1 MDSTSSNNS
10 SRIPNF
16 FRLSIAE
23 RIAALVERGLI
34 STEDGQRLRSG
45 QGTLKSPTADKMIE
59 NVLGVFGLPW
69 GIALNFLINDRDYVV
84 PLVVE
89 EPSIVAGL
97 SGAARM
103 ARDGGGFTCNA
114 PEPILTGQVQIV
126 GLADPGLACRQLEA
140 ARERI
145 LAQANALHP
154 KMVARG
160 GGALDM
166 DTHVHVGPESGLSMV
181 VLHIHVDTR
190 EAMGANLVN
199 TMCEGVAPLV
209 ESICGGRVHLRI
221 LSNLSDRSVVNARV
235 RFPLGTLPTGSF
247 SGEAVRDGIILAN
260 DLARVDPYRATTH
273 NKGIMNGVDA
283 LALATGN
290 DWRAIESAAHA
301 YAARDGQYRALTRWY
316 ADNNGDLVGEIEIP
330 VKVGT
335 VGGSLETNPA
345 VRLNHR
351 LLGSPSAAELAG
363 IMGVVGLAQNFAA
376 LRSLSTRGIQ
386 HNHMRLHARSVAS
399 TAGVPASMFD
409 KVVDAL
415 IDSGEIKVWKA
426 EELVR
431 TLNATITTTVAAT
444 VASTIATTI
453 ATTVSTTVSTTVG
466 SKAPT
471 TGKRS
476 SACGKVILL
485 GEHAVVY
492 GQPAFAV
499 PLPLAI
505 ESFAAPCAG
514 SHQLI
519 IQAWGY
525 QVPLAAGVKGFAGAL
540 HDVLIKL
547 ELAHRPTE
555 VALFPHEPPGM
566 GLGSSAALAVA
577 AIRAIDAAYSLGLD
591 DKVINALAYDCEVAA
606 HGSPSGVD
614 NTVATYGRPLRFQ
627 RGRDPAMTFIDL
639 PVALP
644 LVIGLSSQ
652 PGSTATTVADV
663 RARRER
669 DVARHDR
676 LFTEIGTLTDAAVEA
691 ASVGDF
697 VRLGEAMNI
706 CHGFLN
712 ALGLSTPELEMLVHT
727 ARKAGATGAKLTGGG
742 GGGAMVAVAADQ
754 AGQEAVV
761 KALVDD
767 GFTAFAFS
775 TQAAE

>member
-1 MDSTSSNNS
+1 MDSTSSSNS

-23 RIAALVERGLI
+23 RITALVERGLI
-34 STEDGQRLRSG
+34 SAEDGQRLRAG

-69 GIALNFLINDRDYVV
+69 GIALNFLINDRDYIV

-103 ARDGGGFTCNA
+103 AREGGGFTCNT

-126 GLADPGLACRQLEA
+126 DLADADLACRLLEA
-140 ARERI
+140 ARTRI
-145 LAQANALHP
+145 LKEANALHP
-154 KMVARG
+154 NMVARG
-160 GGALDM
+160 GGARDM
-166 DTHVHVGPESGLSMV
+166 DAHVHVGPESGQTMV

-209 ESICGGRVHLRI
+209 ESITGGRVHLRI
-221 LSNLSDRSVVNARV
+221 LSNLSDRSIVKARV
-235 RFPLGTLPTGSF
+235 RFPLATLPTGDF
-247 SGEAVRDGIILAN
+247 SGAAVRDGIILAN

-316 ADNNGDLVGEIEIP
+316 ADVNQDLVGEIEIP
-330 VKVGT
+330 IKVGT

-363 IMGVVGLAQNFAA
+363 VMGVVGLAQNFAA

-386 HNHMRLHARSVAS
+386 YNHMRLHARSVAS
-399 TAGVPASMFD
+399 TAGVPAPLFD

-415 IDSGEIKVWKA
+415 VDSGEIKVWKA
-426 EELVR
+426 EEIVKR
-431 TLNATITTTVAAT
+431 LNAVVATA
-444 VASTIATTI
+444 
-453 ATTVSTTVSTTVG
+453 G
-466 SKAPT
+466 E
-471 TGKRS
+471 RS

-505 ESFAAPCAG
+505 ESSATAG
-514 SHQLI
+514 SGSHRLI
-519 IQAWGY
+519 IEAWKY
-525 QVPLAAGVKGFAGAL
+525 QVPLGASAKGFAGAL
-540 HDVLIKL
+540 YDVLIKL
-547 ELAHRPTE
+547 GLELRPTE
-555 VALFPHEPPGM
+555 VSLFPHVPPGM

-577 AIRAIDAAYSLGLD
+577 AIRAIDAAYALGLD
-591 DKVINALAYDCEVAA
+591 DKTINALAYDCEVAA

-627 RGRDPAMTFIDL
+627 RGLDPAMTFIDL
-639 PVALP
+639 PVTLP

-652 PGSTATTVADV
+652 PGSTATTVAGV
-663 RARRER
+663 RMRRER
-669 DVARHDR
+669 DVARYDR
-676 LFTEIGTLTDAAVEA
+676 LFAEIGTLTDAAVLA
-691 ASVGDF
+691 AKAGDL

-706 CHGFLN
+706 GHGLLN

-727 ARKAGATGAKLTGGG
+727 ARHAGATGAKLTGGG
-742 GGGAMVAVAADQ
+742 GGGAIVAVTADQ
-754 AGQEAVV
+754 AGQDDVV
-761 KALVDD
+761 RALVDD
-767 GFTAFAFS
+767 GFAAFAVS
-775 TQAAE
+775 IQAAE

>member
-16 FRLSIAE
+16 FRLSVAE
-23 RIAALVERGLI
+23 RITALIDRGLI
-34 STEDGQRLRSG
+34 SAEDGQRLRGG

-69 GIALNFLINDRDYVV
+69 GIALNFLINDRDYIV

-103 ARDGGGFTCNA
+103 ARDGGGFNCNA
-114 PEPILTGQVQIV
+114 PEPILTGQIQIV
-126 GLADPGLACRQLEA
+126 DLVDADLACRQLEA
-140 ARERI
+140 ARSKI
-145 LAQANALHP
+145 LDAANTLHP
-154 KMVARG
+154 NMVARG
-160 GGALDM
+160 GGARDM
-166 DTHVHVGPESGLSMV
+166 DTHVHVGPESGQTMV

-199 TMCEGVAPLV
+199 TMCEGVASLV
-209 ESICGGRVHLRI
+209 ESITGGRVHLRI
-221 LSNLSDRSVVNARV
+221 LSNLSDRSIVKARV
-235 RFPLGTLPTGSF
+235 RFPLSTLPTGSF
-247 SGEAVRDGIILAN
+247 SGAAVRDGIILAN

-316 ADNNGDLVGEIEIP
+316 ADDNQDLVGEIEIP
-330 VKVGT
+330 IKVGT

-399 TAGVPASMFD
+399 TAGVPAPLFD

-415 IDSGEIKVWKA
+415 VDSGEIKVWKA
-426 EELVR
+426 EEIVR
-431 TLNATITTTVAAT
+431 KLSANVPAENE
-444 VASTIATTI
+444 
-453 ATTVSTTVSTTVG
+453 
-466 SKAPT
+466 
-471 TGKRS
+471 RS

-505 ESFAAPCAG
+505 ESSATSSAG
-514 SHQLI
+514 GHQLI
-519 IQAWGY
+519 IDAWKY
-525 QVPLAAGVKGFAGAL
+525 HVPLTADAKGFAGAL
-540 HDVLIKL
+540 YAVLIKL
-547 ELAHRPTE
+547 GLARQPTE
-555 VALFPHEPPGM
+555 VSLFPHVPPGM

-577 AIRAIDAAYSLGLD
+577 AIRAIGRAYALGLD
-591 DKVINALAYDCEVAA
+591 DKTINALAYDCEVAA

-639 PVALP
+639 PVTLP

-652 PGSTATTVADV
+652 AGSTASTVADV

-669 DVARHDR
+669 DPARHDR
-676 LFTEIGTLTDAAVEA
+676 MFAEIGTLTDAAVQA
-691 ASVGDF
+691 ATAGDW
-697 VRLGEAMNI
+697 VKLGEAMNI

-712 ALGLSTPELEMLVHT
+712 ALGLSTPELETLVHT
-727 ARKAGATGAKLTGGG
+727 ARRAGATGAKLTGGG
-742 GGGAMVAVAADQ
+742 GGGAIVAVTADK
-754 AGQEAVV
+754 AGQDAVV
-761 KALVDD
+761 RALVDD
-767 GFTAFAFS
+767 GFAAFAVS
-775 TQAAE
+775 IQTAE

>member
-23 RIAALVERGLI
+23 RITALVDRGLI
-34 STEDGQRLRSG
+34 STEDGQRLRGG

-69 GIALNFLINDRDYVV
+69 GIALNFLINDRDYIV

-114 PEPILTGQVQIV
+114 PEPILTGQIQIV
-126 GLADPGLACRQLEA
+126 DLVDPDLACRQLEA
-140 ARERI
+140 ARSQI
-145 LAQANALHP
+145 LAAANALHP
-154 KMVARG
+154 NMVARG
-160 GGALDM
+160 GGACDL
-166 DTHVHVGPESGLSMV
+166 DTHVHVGPESGLTMV

-199 TMCEGVAPLV
+199 TMCEGVASLV
-209 ESICGGRVHLRI
+209 ESITGGRVHLRI
-221 LSNLSDRSVVNARV
+221 LSNLSDRSIVKARV
-235 RFPLGTLPTGSF
+235 RFPLNTLPTGGF
-247 SGEAVRDGIILAN
+247 SGAAVRDGIILAN
-260 DLARVDPYRATTH
+260 DLALVDPYRATTH

-283 LALATGN
+283 MALATGN

-316 ADNNGDLVGEIEIP
+316 ADDNQDLVGEIEIP
-330 VKVGT
+330 IKVGT

-399 TAGVPASMFD
+399 TAGVPAPLFD

-415 IDSGEIKVWKA
+415 VDSGEIKVWKA
-426 EELVR
+426 EEIVR
-431 TLNATITTTVAAT
+431 RLTADVA
-444 VASTIATTI
+444 VK
-453 ATTVSTTVSTTVG
+453 G
-466 SKAPT
+466 E
-471 TGKRS
+471 RS

-505 ESFAAPCAG
+505 EASAISSAG
-514 SHQLI
+514 GHQLI
-519 IQAWGY
+519 IDAWQY
-525 QVPLAAGVKGFAGAL
+525 QVPLAADGRGFAGAL
-540 HDVLIKL
+540 YAVLVKL
-547 ELAHRPTE
+547 GLALHPTK
-555 VALFPHEPPGM
+555 VSLFPHVPPGM

-577 AIRAIDAAYSLGLD
+577 AIRAIDRTHALGLD
-591 DKVINALAYDCEVAA
+591 DKTINALAYDCEVAA

-639 PVALP
+639 PVTLP
-644 LVIGLSSQ
+644 LVIGLSGQ
-652 PGSTATTVADV
+652 AGSTASTVADV

-669 DVARHDR
+669 DMARHDR
-676 LFTEIGTLTDAAVEA
+676 MFTEIGTLTDAAVQA
-691 ASVGDF
+691 ATTGDL
-697 VRLGEAMNI
+697 VRLGETMNI

-712 ALGLSTPELEMLVHT
+712 ALGLSTPELETLVHT
-727 ARKAGATGAKLTGGG
+727 ARRAGATGAKLTGGG
-742 GGGAMVAVAADQ
+742 GGGAIVAVTTDK
-754 AGQEAVV
+754 AGQDAVV
-761 KALVDD
+761 RALVGD
-767 GFTAFAFS
+767 GFAAFAVS
-775 TQAAE
+775 IQAAE

>member
-1 MDSTSSNNS
+1 MDSTSSSNS

-23 RIAALVERGLI
+23 RIAALVERSLL
-34 STEDGQRLRSG
+34 SPEDGQRLRAG
-45 QGTLKSPTADKMIE
+45 QGTLKSATADKMIE

-69 GIALNFLINDRDYVV
+69 GIALNFLINDRDYII

-103 ARDGGGFTCNA
+103 ARDGGGFTCNSPA
-114 PEPILTGQVQIV
+114 PILTGQVQIV
-126 GLADPGLACRQLEA
+126 GLSNPDLACRQLEA
-140 ARERI
+140 ARQQI
-145 LAQANALHP
+145 LAHANALHP
-154 KMVARG
+154 RMVSRG
-160 GGALDM
+160 GGALDL
-166 DTHVHVGPESGLSMV
+166 DTHVHVGPESRQSMV
-181 VLHIHVDTR
+181 VLHLHVDTR

-209 ESICGGRVHLRI
+209 ASICGGRVHLRI
-221 LSNLSDRSVVNARV
+221 LSNLSDRSLVNARV
-235 RFPLGTLPTGSF
+235 RFPLRTLTTGTF

-260 DLARVDPYRATTH
+260 DLALVDPYRATTH

-301 YAARDGQYRALTRWY
+301 YAARNGQYRALTRWY
-316 ADNNGDLVGEIEIP
+316 ADGNMDLVGEIEIP
-330 VKVGT
+330 IKVGT

-363 IMGVVGLAQNFAA
+363 VMGVVGLAQNFAA

-399 TAGVPASMFD
+399 TAGVPTPLFD

-415 IDSGEIKVWKA
+415 VDSGEIKVWKA
-426 EELVR
+426 EEIVR
-431 TLNATITTTVAAT
+431 SLNAV
-444 VASTIATTI
+444 VE
-453 ATTVSTTVSTTVG
+453 VSKG
-466 SKAPT
+466 
-471 TGKRS
+471 RS

-505 ESFAAPCAG
+505 ESAAGKSPDV
-514 SHQLI
+514 HRLVI
-519 IQAWGY
+519 DAWGY
-525 QVPLAAGVKGFAGAL
+525 RVPLATGAKGFAGAL
-540 HDVLIKL
+540 HDVLVKL
-547 ELAHRPTE
+547 GLQQHPTE
-555 VALFPHEPPGM
+555 VTLFPHVPPGM

-577 AIRAIDAAYSLGLD
+577 AIRAIDAAWSLGLD
-591 DKVINALAYDCEVAA
+591 DKAVNALAYDCEVAA

-627 RGRDPAMTFIDL
+627 RGLDPAMTFIDL

-663 RARRER
+663 RARRQR
-669 DVARHDR
+669 DTQRHDR
-676 LFTEIGTLTDAAVEA
+676 LFAEIGSLTDAAVEA
-691 ASVGDF
+691 ARFGDL

-706 CHGFLN
+706 CHGLLN

-727 ARKAGATGAKLTGGG
+727 ARRAGATGAKLTGGG
-742 GGGAMVAVAADQ
+742 GGGSMVAVAADQ
-754 AGQEAVV
+754 AAQESVV
-761 KALVDD
+761 NALVAD

-775 TQAAE
+775 IQAAE